1 MLHLPIK
8 NLLLDAGM
16 LVAAAIPSV
25 DVPELLLTAFGAAVS
40 LCLVEI
46 LASMTAEELS
56 IAAKVKREPAE
67 EKTQRQPSH

>member
-25 DVPELLLTAFGAAVS
+25 DVPELLLTAFGVAVS